1 MAGEEKKEGDGK
13 VSIGDALAA
22 IRSGKKVAVPK
33 KAAAAK
39 PSRRMGRP
47 TATFWVRNLQESVQ
61 RRMDHLYD
69 NIRDDP
75 GAMSQMRR
83 RDFFSSERFT
93 IPLNT
98 VSGVVEVTPGEPP
111 PPPKPLS
118 TFSDLDGVDLGKVS
132 PEAVPRSQTVKSTAI
147 ANGELAHRQQDLE
160 GLDLSGHLRNEA
172 SGRPAP
178 SGAAP
183 NDPRF
188 ASSTSFDTGRWIIE
202 EIRATPKNRGKKLKV
217 NPLIRKMFEK
227 RGESGNEG

>member
-1 MAGEEKKEGDGK
+1 MAEQQQDDGKGK
-13 VSIGDALAA
+13 VSIGEALEA
-22 IRSGKKVAVPK
+22 IRSGKKVNVPK
-33 KAAAAK
+33 KATAAK
-39 PSRRMGRP
+39 PSRKMGRP

-69 NIRDDP
+69 AIRDDP

-83 RDFFSSERFT
+83 RDFFSSERFS
-93 IPLNT
+93 IPLDA

-118 TFSDLDGVDLGKVS
+118 TFQDLKGVDVGNVS
-132 PEAVPRSQTVKSTAI
+132 PESVPRSRTVNSTAVE
-147 ANGELAHRQQDLE
+147 NGELAGRQSDLE
-160 GLDLSGHLRNEA
+160 KMDLSGHLRNEA

-178 SGAAP
+178 GQP

-188 ASSTSFDTGRWIIE
+188 AASSNFDTGRWIIE
-202 EIRATPKNRGKKLKV
+202 EIRATPRNRGKKLKV

-227 RGESGNEG
+227 RGDGAD